1 MTVLVSTLALDDW
14 WTGPERV
21 NELPEL
27 TGSDGVELIL
37 EGSFQ
42 PGRFDPDE
50 LDVEVSSVHAPFAD
64 LNPASPSD
72 HHREYLLRVTR
83 RVAELTAELGARY
96 LTVHPGH
103 LTPVTIHDRELAF
116 EFAVETLGEVADEVR
131 SFGVEP
137 LVENLPDHPIL
148 LGTSADE
155 IKGILRES
163 GCGFTLDVG
172 HALTAEGSLRPYL
185 RLRPDLLHI
194 HDNSGDSDEHLPPG
208 MGVLD
213 FDELRKALRLRA
225 LPVVEV
231 RGVDKAHEAVG
242 TVREILERFK
252 N

>member
-1 MTVLVSTLALDDW
+1 MNVLVSTLALGDW
-14 WTGPERV
+14 WTDPERA

-42 PGRFDPDE
+42 PGRLDPGE
-50 LDVEVSSVHAPFAD
+50 LDVEIPSVHAPFAD

-72 HHREYLLRVTR
+72 HHREYVLRVIR
-83 RVAELTAELGARY
+83 RAAELAAELGAHY

-103 LTPVTIHDRELAF
+103 LTPVTVRDRELAM
-116 EFAVETLGEVADEVR
+116 ELAAETLGELADEVR

-137 LVENLPDHPIL
+137 LVENLPNHSLL

-155 IKGILRES
+155 MEEILRES
-163 GCGFTLDVG
+163 GCGFTLDIG
-172 HALTAEGSLRPYL
+172 HALTVEGSLRPYL
-185 RLRPDLLHI
+185 QLGPDLLHV

-208 MGVLD
+208 RGVLD
-213 FDELRKALRLRA
+213 LEELREALRRRA

-231 RGVDKAHEAVG
+231 RGVEEAREAVR
-242 TVREILERFK
+242 TVREVVRRSE

>member
-1 MTVLVSTLALDDW
+1 VTVLVSTLALGDW
-14 WTGPERV
+14 WADPERV

-42 PGRFDPDE
+42 PGRLDPNE
-50 LDVEVSSVHAPFAD
+50 LNVEVPSVHAPFAD

-72 HHREYLLRVTR
+72 HHREYILEVIR
-83 RVAELTAELGARY
+83 RAAELAAELDAHY

-103 LTPVTIHDRELAF
+103 LTPVTIHDRKLAIELAI
-116 EFAVETLGEVADEVR
+116 ETLGELADEVR

-137 LVENLPDHPIL
+137 LVENMPDYSLL

-155 IKGILRES
+155 MEEILRAS

-172 HALTAEGSLRPYL
+172 HALTTEGSLSPYL
-185 RLRPDLLHI
+185 RLQPDLLHV
-194 HDNSGDSDEHLPPG
+194 HDNSGDGDEHLPPG
-208 MGVLD
+208 SGILD
-213 FDELRKALRLRA
+213 FEELRRALHHRV

-231 RGVDKAHEAVG
+231 RGIEKAREAVR
-242 TVREILERFK
+242 TVREIMERPE

>member
-14 WTGPERV
+14 WADPERV

-42 PGRFDPDE
+42 PDRFDPDE
-50 LDVEVSSVHAPFAD
+50 LDVEVPSVHAPFAD

-72 HHREYLLRVTR
+72 HHREYLLKVIR
-83 RVAELTAELGARY
+83 RAAELAAELGARY

-116 EFAVETLGEVADEVR
+116 EFAIETLGEVADEVR

-137 LVENLPDHPIL
+137 LVENLPDHSML

-155 IKGILRES
+155 MEKILRES

-172 HALTAEGSLRPYL
+172 HALTSEGSLHPYL

-208 MGVLD
+208 RGILD
-213 FDELRKALRLRA
+213 FEELRKALRPQT

-231 RGVDKAHEAVG
+231 RGIERAHEAVG
-242 TVREILERFK
+242 AVREIVGRSE